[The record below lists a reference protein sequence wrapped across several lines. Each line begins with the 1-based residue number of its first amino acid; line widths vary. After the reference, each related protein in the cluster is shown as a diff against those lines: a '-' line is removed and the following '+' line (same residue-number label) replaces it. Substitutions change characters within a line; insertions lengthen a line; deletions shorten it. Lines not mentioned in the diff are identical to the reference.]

1 MGAVSHIRANTPK
14 FQPGQLAGKKVSVTP
29 EKPNIRSQNQS
40 LPNTDQLAGINWTG
54 LLKKLWPSKPSLELS
69 IATGCS
75 QRHAER
81 VISGRRGLSAES
93 LLAILRSAHGL
104 SALKE
109 LMVGNDEPW
118 WRDVQRAMELADIER
133 RQVALRRQLEDDA
146 RTR

>member
-1 MGAVSHIRANTPK
+1 MGAVSHIRANAPK
-14 FQPGQLAGKKVSVTP
+14 FQPGQLAGKKASGAPT
-29 EKPNIRSQNQS
+29 KRDICLQNQN

-81 VISGRRGLSAES
+81 VLSGARGLSAES
-93 LLAILRSAHGL
+93 LIAILRSAHGL

-109 LMVGNDEPW
+109 LMIGNDEPW

-133 RQVALRRQLEDDA
+133 RQAALRRQLEDDA